1 MKDLYLTI
9 LVLLSITLN
18 IIAFMIFANLLNS
31 FINPYIL
38 ISTGFMLFLIVLL
51 KYFLK

>member
-9 LVLLSITLN
+9 LVLLSIALN
-18 IIAFMIFANLLNS
+18 ILAFMIFAKLLNN

-38 ISTGFMLFLIVLL
+38 ISSGFILFLIVLL